1 MSVWFRRYLAT
12 VVIVLSGI
20 ITAPAAF
27 AETTYSFNLP
37 EQALADSLRAIGQQ
51 TEMNILFEPEAV
63 KNARSP
69 ALRGQYTVDEA
80 IRLLLTGTKLEAQ
93 RTAASNLVIKVK
105 SARTSV
111 LPAASIEAQATSG
124 TRLAQSNSGSPQS
137 QTAGPQNADTSKST
151 SEPSKKEDLSEIIV
165 TGTNISG
172 VDNKTVPLM
181 SFDRAAID
189 RSGVSN
195 LGDFINTLPQ
205 NFKGSNTQDG
215 FLSGT
220 GIGTNN
226 VENSTAANLRGLG
239 SSSTLTL
246 LNGHRVAASAWG
258 TGVDLSMIPLEAVER
273 VDVLTDGSSAVY
285 GSDAIGG
292 VINIILRKDFN
303 GQSTTARLDTL
314 ARGGGELKQ
323 FGQTV
328 GRTWD
333 TGGALAVFQF
343 DDANAIRT
351 DQRSFTANV
360 PQPTDIYPTSKRYSG
375 VLSAHQSINSSVEV
389 FGDAVLGHDSGQ
401 RHDTT
406 GFVPPDIQVITNHT
420 DSTSA
425 DLGARWEPFADWHL
439 EGNGTYSQV
448 DTPIGENFS
457 PVFPGYTNG
466 APFGRTL
473 STIKEGDLK
482 LDGTLWSGGGA
493 SVKAAF
499 GGSYRQEVSSSLA
512 IYSGI
517 DNATSR
523 HVYAGFAEFYAPLIT
538 ATNAL
543 PGIQK
548 LDLSAAI
555 RDDHYSDFGS
565 RLNPRVGLFYSP
577 VQQVGLR
584 ASFSSSFRA
593 PNPFETV
600 AASSPG
606 FVIVEPG
613 FAQPGDPAGN
623 TPVLLFENQAI
634 KPETSKNL
642 TVGLDFTPASWPT
655 TRFSL
660 NYYRITYTDRL
671 IHAPVT
677 AGIFDSPQVYGP
689 LITQF
694 PNDAAVAAFVA
705 GLQPPQPV
713 LDVTPGQ
720 TGLAGIRYAFPYG
733 EINATKELTQGVDFA
748 SHSLV
753 DLDATN
759 KLIFDFNATYIKE
772 ISNTFC
778 DSCTNI
784 DVADTY
790 ANPQKLRLR
799 AAAGWTNA
807 TFSVNSAVN
816 FGNAYSDTNLL
827 VPGRIS
833 SFTTADLNASW
844 HYAGT
849 GTTLTINIINLF
861 NENPPLTA
869 PTLNAVQYDPT
880 NADARGRVLS
890 LQVRQSW

>member
-1 MSVWFRRYLAT
+1 MQHR
-12 VVIVLSGI
+12 
-20 ITAPAAF
+20 
-27 AETTYSFNLP
+27 
-37 EQALADSLRAIGQQ
+37 
-51 TEMNILFEPEAV
+51 
-63 KNARSP
+63 
-69 ALRGQYTVDEA
+69 
-80 IRLLLTGTKLEAQ
+80 
-93 RTAASNLVIKVK
+93 
-105 SARTSV
+105 
-111 LPAASIEAQATSG
+111 
-124 TRLAQSNSGSPQS
+124 TRLA
-137 QTAGPQNADTSKST
+137 TYARAFRIWKTLAIIVALIAFCAGHANAAEAKSRFDI
-151 SEPSKKEDLSEIIV
+151 PAEDLGKALRDLGVQANINISYDAESVRHLQSPPLRGEYTVRDALSRILNGTHLRPVNINDTTIRIASDDTASVPVTTSDAAQTPGLEEIIV
-165 TGTNISG
+165 TGTNISN
-172 VDNKTVPLM
+172 VENKTIPLL
-181 SFDRAAID
+181 SFDRDAIA
-189 RSGVSN
+189 RSGYSS
-195 LGDFINTLPQ
+195 LPDFITSLPQ

-220 GIGTNN
+220 GISTNN

-246 LNGHRVAASAWG
+246 LNGHRVAPSAFG

-314 ARGGGELKQ
+314 GRGGGELKQ
-323 FGQTV
+323 VGQTV

-351 DQRSFTANV
+351 DQRSFTASV

-375 VLSAHQSINSSVEV
+375 VLSAHQTLGSTLEI
-389 FGDAVLGHDSGQ
+389 FGDAVLGIDSGQ
-401 RHDTT
+401 RNVTV
-406 GFVPPDIQVITNHT
+406 GFTDPNTQVIPNHT
-420 DSTSA
+420 DSNSA
-425 DLGARWEPFADWHL
+425 DLGARWQPFGDWHL
-439 EGNGTYSQV
+439 EANGLYSQV
-448 DTPIGENFS
+448 DTRITETFT
-457 PVFPGYTNG
+457 PVFPGYSNG
-466 APFGRTL
+466 APFARVL

-482 LDGTLWSGGGA
+482 FDGTLWSGGGA
-493 SVKAAF
+493 SIKAAF
-499 GGSYRQEVSSSLA
+499 GGSYRQEAFSSLD

-517 DNATSR
+517 DNPTSR

-538 ATNAL
+538 AANAL

-548 LDLSAAI
+548 LELSAAF

-565 RLNPRVGLFYSP
+565 KLNPRVGLFYSP
-577 VQQVGLR
+577 IRQIGLR

-593 PNPFETV
+593 PNPFETI
-600 AASSPG
+600 AATSPG
-606 FVIVEPG
+606 AAIVEPG

-623 TPVLLFENQAI
+623 TPVLLFENQSI
-634 KPETSKNL
+634 KPESSKNL
-642 TVGLDFTPASWPT
+642 TTGLDFTPASWPT
-655 TRFSL
+655 TRFSF

-677 AGIFDSPQVYGP
+677 ASIFDSPQVYGP

-705 GLQPPQPV
+705 GLEPSQPV
-713 LDVTPGQ
+713 FDLTPGQ

-733 EINATKELTQGVDFA
+733 EINATKELTQGVDLA
-748 SHSLV
+748 SHSVV
-753 DLDATN
+753 DLDAAN
-759 KLIFDFNATYIKE
+759 KLILDFSATYIKE
-772 ISNTFC
+772 ISDTFC
-778 DSCTNI
+778 DTCTSI

-790 ANPQKLRLR
+790 ANPQKLRVR

-807 TFSVNSAVN
+807 IFSINGAVN
-816 FGNAYSDTNLL
+816 FSNTYSDTNL
-827 VPGRIS
+827 VPPGRIDS
-833 SFTTADLNASW
+833 IATADLNASW
-844 HYAGT
+844 HYART
-849 GTTLTINIINLF
+849 GTTLSINIINLF

-869 PTLNAVQYDPT
+869 PTLNGVRYDPT

>member
-1 MSVWFRRYLAT
+1 MQHRTRIATYTRVFTIWKTLAIIVALIAFCAGHANAADAKSRFDIPAEDLGKALRDLGIQANINISYDAEAVRHLQSPPLKGEFTVTDAISRILSGTHLRPVSISDTTIRIASDDTAT
-12 VVIVLSGI
+12 VPV
-20 ITAPAAF
+20 
-27 AETTYSFNLP
+27 TTSD
-37 EQALADSLRAIGQQ
+37 AGQ
-51 TEMNILFEPEAV
+51 TP
-63 KNARSP
+63 
-69 ALRGQYTVDEA
+69 G
-80 IRLLLTGTKLEAQ
+80 LE
-93 RTAASNLVIKVK
+93 
-105 SARTSV
+105 
-111 LPAASIEAQATSG
+111 
-124 TRLAQSNSGSPQS
+124 
-137 QTAGPQNADTSKST
+137 
-151 SEPSKKEDLSEIIV
+151 EIIV
-165 TGTNISG
+165 TGTNISN
-172 VDNKTVPLM
+172 VENKTVPLL
-181 SFDRAAID
+181 SFDRDAID
-189 RSGVSN
+189 RSGFSN
-195 LGDFINTLPQ
+195 LADFITSLPQ

-246 LNGHRVAASAWG
+246 LNGHRVAASAFG

-303 GQSTTARLDTL
+303 GQSTTTRLDTL
-314 ARGGGELKQ
+314 GRGGGELKQ

-351 DQRSFTANV
+351 DQRSFTSNV

-375 VLSAHQSINSSVEV
+375 VLSAHQTLGSSLEV
-389 FGDAVLGHDSGQ
+389 FGDAVLGHESGQ
-401 RHDTT
+401 RNDST
-406 GFVPPDIQVITNHT
+406 GFSDPQIQTITNHT
-420 DSTSA
+420 DSNSA
-425 DLGARWEPFADWHL
+425 DLGARWQPFGDWHL
-439 EGNGTYSQV
+439 EGNGVYSQV
-448 DTPIGENFS
+448 DTNVSEIFT

-466 APFGRTL
+466 TPFLRML

-482 LDGTLWSGGGA
+482 LDGSLWSGGGA

-499 GGSYRQEVSSSLA
+499 GGSYRQEAFSSLYT
-512 IYSGI
+512 YSGV
-517 DNATSR
+517 DNPTSR

-538 ATNAL
+538 ASNAL

-548 LDLSAAI
+548 LELSAAV

-565 RLNPRVGLFYSP
+565 KLNPRVGLFYSP
-577 VQQVGLR
+577 IQQIGLR

-593 PNPFETV
+593 PNPFEI
-600 AASSPG
+600 AAATSPG
-606 FVIVEPG
+606 FAIVEPG

-623 TPVLLFENQAI
+623 TPVLLFENQSI
-634 KPETSKNL
+634 KPESSKNL
-642 TVGLDFTPASWPT
+642 TAGLDFTPASWPT

-671 IHAPVT
+671 IHSPVT
-677 AGIFDSPQVYGP
+677 ATIFDSPQVYGP

-705 GLQPPQPV
+705 GLAPSQPV
-713 LDVTPGQ
+713 LDLTPGQ

-733 EINATKELTQGVDFA
+733 EINATRELTQGVDVT

-753 DLDATN
+753 NLDATN
-759 KLIFDFNATYIKE
+759 KLIVDFNVTYIKE
-772 ISNTFC
+772 ITDTFC
-778 DSCTNI
+778 DACTSI

-799 AAAGWTNA
+799 AAIGWTNA
-807 TFSVNSAVN
+807 IFSINGAVN
-816 FGNAYSDTNLL
+816 FSNAYSDTN
-827 VPGRIS
+827 VFPPGRIDS
-833 SFTTADLNASW
+833 ITTADLNASW
-844 HYAGT
+844 HYAHT
-849 GTTLTINIINLF
+849 GTTLSINIINLF

-869 PTLNAVQYDPT
+869 PNLNGVQYDPT
-880 NADARGRVLS
+880 NADARGRILS